1 MIEKLKKLCRLI
13 CISVLIGILLFPGQ
27 VMADRGGNSCRVTL
41 PVSVIYRNQNSADRR
56 VFEYVLSAKESGV
69 PMPQET
75 ELRITVSNGVGR
87 GSFGM
92 SEYTEPGEYHYE
104 ISQKSGSVKNI
115 RYDKSTYEVTVYV
128 LNDGQ
133 GGLVSEVWA
142 SKNGSGSKTDAIQFV
157 NTGLTV
163 TQHAA
168 TPVTTRMPAVR
179 PTAALRRATTVQ
191 GRPGGST
198 TAVSHSVKT
207 VSSPKTEDNTPLEVF
222 VGILVLSGVMA
233 AAILVLRK
241 RQKKQ

>member
-1 MIEKLKKLCRLI
+1 MIKKIKKLCRLL
-13 CISVLIGILLFPGQ
+13 CISALIGILLFPGQ

-41 PVSVIYRNQNSADRR
+41 PVSVIYRNQNSADSR
-56 VFEYVLSAKESGV
+56 A
-69 PMPQET
+69 
-75 ELRITVSNGVGR
+75 GR
-87 GSFGM
+87 GLFGAI
-92 SEYTEPGEYHYE
+92 EYTEPGEYHYE

-115 RYDKSTYEVTVYV
+115 RYDQSPYEVTVYV

-133 GGLVSEVWA
+133 GGFESEVWA
-142 SKNGSGSKTDAIQFV
+142 SRKGSGSKTDAIQFV
-157 NTGLTV
+157 NTRLIAKKP
-163 TQHAA
+163 AA
-168 TPVTTRMPAVR
+168 IPIITRIPTTK
-179 PTAALRRATTVQ
+179 PTTALKRATTVQ

-207 VSSPKTEDNTPLEVF
+207 ASSPKTGDNTPLEVF

>member
-27 VMADRGGNSCRVTL
+27 VMADTGENSFRVTL

-75 ELRITVSNGVGR
+75 ELRITVSNGMGR

-157 NTGLTV
+157 NTGRTV
-163 TQHAA
+163 TRHAA

>member
-1 MIEKLKKLCRLI
+1 MIEKLKKLCRLL

-41 PVSVIYRNQNSADRR
+41 PVSVIYRNQNSADSR

-69 PMPQET
+69 PIPQET
-75 ELRITVSNGVGR
+75 ELCITVSNGVGR

-133 GGLVSEVWA
+133 GGLRIRSLGIEGM
-142 SKNGSGSKTDAIQFV
+142 GSGSKTDAIQFV
-157 NTGLTV
+157 NTRLIAKKP
-163 TQHAA
+163 AA
-168 TPVTTRMPAVR
+168 IPVITRIPTTK
-179 PTAALRRATTVQ
+179 PTTALKRATTVQ

-207 VSSPKTEDNTPLEVF
+207 ASSPKT
-222 VGILVLSGVMA
+222 G
-233 AAILVLRK
+233 
-241 RQKKQ
+241 RQYTT

>member
-27 VMADRGGNSCRVTL
+27 VMADTGENSCRITL

-75 ELRITVSNGVGR
+75 ELRITVS
-87 GSFGM
+87 
-92 SEYTEPGEYHYE
+92 
-104 ISQKSGSVKNI
+104 NI

-163 TQHAA
+163 IRHAA

-179 PTAALRRATTVQ
+179 PTTALKRATTVQ

-207 VSSPKTEDNTPLEVF
+207 ASSPKTGDNTPLEVF

>member
-13 CISVLIGILLFPGQ
+13 CISVLIGRLLFPGQ
-27 VMADRGGNSCRVTL
+27 VMADTRENSCRVTL

-56 VFEYVLSAKESGV
+56 VFEYELSAKESGV

-75 ELRITVSNGVGR
+75 ELRMTVSNGMGR

-142 SKNGSGSKTDAIQFV
+142 SKNGSGCKTDAIQFV
-157 NTGLTV
+157 NTGRTV
-163 TQHAA
+163 TRHAA

>member
-13 CISVLIGILLFPGQ
+13 CISALIGTLLFPGQ
-27 VMADRGGNSCRVTL
+27 VMADTGENSCRVAL
-41 PVSVIYRNQNSADRR
+41 PVSVIYRNQNSADSR

-75 ELRITVSNGVGR
+75 ELCVTVSNGTGR
-87 GSFGM
+87 GLFGAI
-92 SEYTEPGEYHYE
+92 EYMEPGEYHYE

-115 RYDKSTYEVTVYV
+115 RYDKSAYEVTVYV
-128 LNDGQ
+128 LNDGL
-133 GGLVSEVWA
+133 GGFESEVWA
-142 SKNGSGSKTDAIQFV
+142 SRKGSGSKTDAIQFV
-157 NTGLTV
+157 NTRLIAKKP
-163 TQHAA
+163 AA

-179 PTAALRRATTVQ
+179 PTTALRRATAVQ

-207 VSSPKTEDNTPLEVF
+207 ASSPKTEDNTPLEVF

>member
-1 MIEKLKKLCRLI
+1 
-13 CISVLIGILLFPGQ
+13 
-27 VMADRGGNSCRVTL
+27 
-41 PVSVIYRNQNSADRR
+41 
-56 VFEYVLSAKESGV
+56 
-69 PMPQET
+69 MPQET

-87 GSFGM
+87 GSFGAI
-92 SEYTEPGEYHYE
+92 EYTEPGEYHYE

-133 GGLVSEVWA
+133 GGLRIRSLGIEGM
-142 SKNGSGSKTDAIQFV
+142 GSGSKTDAIQFV

-168 TPVTTRMPAVR
+168 TPVTTRMPAAR
-179 PTAALRRATTVQ
+179 PTAALKRATTVQ

-207 VSSPKTEDNTPLEVF
+207 VSSPKT
-222 VGILVLSGVMA
+222 G
-233 AAILVLRK
+233 R
-241 RQKKQ
+241 

>member
-27 VMADRGGNSCRVTL
+27 VMADGGGNSCRVTL
-41 PVSVIYRNQNSADRR
+41 PVSVIYRNQNSADSR

-69 PMPQET
+69 PIPQET
-75 ELRITVSNGVGR
+75 ELRITVSNGAGR
-87 GSFGM
+87 GLFGAI
-92 SEYTEPGEYHYE
+92 EYMEPGEYHYE
-104 ISQKSGSVKNI
+104 ISQKGGSVKNI

-157 NTGLTV
+157 NTGLIAKKP
-163 TQHAA
+163 AA

-179 PTAALRRATTVQ
+179 PTAALKRATAVQ

-207 VSSPKTEDNTPLEVF
+207 ASSPKTEDNIPLEVF

-241 RQKKQ
+241 RQKRQ

>member
-13 CISVLIGILLFPGQ
+13 CISVLIGILLLPGQ
-27 VMADRGGNSCRVTL
+27 VMADTGENSCRVTL

-56 VFEYVLSAKESGV
+56 VFEYVLSAKESSV

-75 ELRITVSNGVGR
+75 ELHITVSNGVGR
-87 GSFGM
+87 GLFGAI
-92 SEYTEPGEYHYE
+92 EYMEPGEYHYE
-104 ISQKSGSVKNI
+104 ISQKGGSVKNI

-133 GGLVSEVWA
+133 GGFESEVWA
-142 SKNGSGSKTDAIQFV
+142 SRKGSGSKTDAIQFV
-157 NTGLTV
+157 NTRLIAKKP
-163 TQHAA
+163 AA

-179 PTAALRRATTVQ
+179 STAALRRATAVQ

-207 VSSPKTEDNTPLEVF
+207 ASSPKTEDNTPLEVF

>member
-13 CISVLIGILLFPGQ
+13 CISALIGILLFPGQ
-27 VMADRGGNSCRVTL
+27 VMADTGENSCRVTL
-41 PVSVIYRNQNSADRR
+41 PVSVIYRNQNSADSR

-75 ELRITVSNGVGR
+75 ELRITVSNGAGS
-87 GSFGM
+87 GSFGTI
-92 SEYTEPGEYHYE
+92 EYTEPGEYHYE
-104 ISQKSGSVKNI
+104 ISQKTGFVKNI
-115 RYDKSTYEVTVYV
+115 RYDQSTYEVTVYV

-133 GGLVSEVWA
+133 GGFESEVWA

-157 NTGLTV
+157 NTRLIAKQPT
-163 TQHAA
+163 A
-168 TPVTTRMPAVR
+168 TPVITRTPTTR
-179 PTAALRRATTVQ
+179 PTTGLKRATTVQ

-207 VSSPKTEDNTPLEVF
+207 VSSPKTGDNTPLEVF
-222 VGILVLSGVMA
+222 VGILVLAGAMA

>member
-1 MIEKLKKLCRLI
+1 MQADLHF
-13 CISVLIGILLFPGQ
+13 G
-27 VMADRGGNSCRVTL
+27 ADRDTALSGSGDGGYRRKQL

>member
-13 CISVLIGILLFPGQ
+13 CISVLIGILLCPGQ
-27 VMADRGGNSCRVTL
+27 VMADTGENSCRVTL

>member
-27 VMADRGGNSCRVTL
+27 VMADTGENSCRVTL

-75 ELRITVSNGVGR
+75 ELRITVSNGMGR

-104 ISQKSGSVKNI
+104 ISQKSGSVKNT

-163 TQHAA
+163 IRHAA

-179 PTAALRRATTVQ
+179 PTTALKRATTVQ

-207 VSSPKTEDNTPLEVF
+207 ASSPKTGDNTPLEVF

>member
-27 VMADRGGNSCRVTL
+27 VMADTGENSCRVTL

-56 VFEYVLSAKESGV
+56 VFEYVLSAKESSV

-75 ELRITVSNGVGR
+75 ELHITVSNGVGR
-87 GSFGM
+87 GLFGAI
-92 SEYTEPGEYHYE
+92 EYMEPGEYHYE
-104 ISQKSGSVKNI
+104 ISQKGGSVKNI

-133 GGLVSEVWA
+133 GGFESEVWA
-142 SKNGSGSKTDAIQFV
+142 SRKGSGSKTDAIQFV
-157 NTGLTV
+157 NTRLIAKKP
-163 TQHAA
+163 AA
-168 TPVTTRMPAVR
+168 TPVITRIPTTKST
-179 PTAALRRATTVQ
+179 TALKRATTVQ

-207 VSSPKTEDNTPLEVF
+207 ASSPKTGDNTPLEVF

>member
-13 CISVLIGILLFPGQ
+13 CISALIGTLLFPGQ
-27 VMADRGGNSCRVTL
+27 VMADTGENSCRVAL
-41 PVSVIYRNQNSADRR
+41 PVSVIYRNQNSADSR

-75 ELRITVSNGVGR
+75 ELCVTVSNGTGR
-87 GSFGM
+87 GLFGAI
-92 SEYTEPGEYHYE
+92 EYMEPGEYHYE

-128 LNDGQ
+128 LNDGL
-133 GGLVSEVWA
+133 GGFESEVWA
-142 SKNGSGSKTDAIQFV
+142 SRKGSGSKTDAIQFV
-157 NTGLTV
+157 NTRLIAKKP
-163 TQHAA
+163 AA
-168 TPVTTRMPAVR
+168 TSVTTRMPAVR
-179 PTAALRRATTVQ
+179 STAALRRATTVQ

-207 VSSPKTEDNTPLEVF
+207 ASSPKTEDNTPLEVF

>member
-1 MIEKLKKLCRLI
+1 M
-13 CISVLIGILLFPGQ
+13 
-27 VMADRGGNSCRVTL
+27 
-41 PVSVIYRNQNSADRR
+41 
-56 VFEYVLSAKESGV
+56 LSAKESGV

-75 ELRITVSNGVGR
+75 ELRITVSNGMGR

-157 NTGLTV
+157 NTGRTV
-163 TQHAA
+163 TRHAA

>member
-1 MIEKLKKLCRLI
+1 MIKKIKKLCRRL
-13 CISVLIGILLFPGQ
+13 CISALIGILLLPGQ

-75 ELRITVSNGVGR
+75 ELRITVSNGMGR

-142 SKNGSGSKTDAIQFV
+142 SKNGSGSKTDVIQFV
-157 NTGLTV
+157 NTGRTV
-163 TQHAA
+163 TRHAA